1 MLESVRDSLANGLNG
16 ANSHIAPLKA
26 ISGIDSCLARK
37 KLEPYP
43 HNIWEL
49 LHHIVVWQDV
59 LIKNLKGYNPD
70 WKGVQNWPTE
80 ESMQV
85 EENFYDL
92 LERYKEGLKELD
104 ALTKTV
110 DLTRP
115 MSEEYEDPIIHLVI
129 VAITHNSYH
138 LGQIMLLKK
147 SLQ

>member
-1 MLESVRDSLANGLNG
+1 MLESVRDSLTNGLNG
-16 ANSHIAPLKA
+16 ANSHISPLKA
-26 ISGIDSCLARK
+26 ISDIDSSLARK

-59 LIKNLKGYNPD
+59 LIENLKGNNPD
-70 WKGVQNWPTE
+70 WKGVQNSPTE

-85 EENFYDL
+85 EENFYYL
-92 LERYKEGLKELD
+92 RERYKEGLKELD
-104 ALTKTV
+104 ALTRKV

-115 MSEEYEDPIIHLVI
+115 MSEEYKDPIIHLAI
-129 VAITHNSYH
+129 VAINHNSYH

>member
-1 MLESVRDSLANGLNG
+1 MLESVRDSLTNGLNG

-26 ISGIDSCLARK
+26 ISGIDPSLARK
-37 KLEPYP
+37 KLEHYP

-59 LIKNLKGYNPD
+59 LIENLKGNNPD

-85 EENFYDL
+85 EKNFYDL

-110 DLTRP
+110 ELTRP
-115 MSEEYEDPIIHLVI
+115 MSEEYKDPIIHLVI